1 MTSTQPTQTLPVDDQ
16 LFRLLHQ
23 LDIAPDASQRTTAGA
38 LGVSLGR
45 LNAQLRAAT
54 DAGLV
59 TVADRSGPDK
69 RQRFKYELT
78 SRGATEKIRL
88 TDSFLVRK
96 LEEYDALHA
105 ELTGT
110 TSGLLALKKRTPLML
125 SNLAPIPEL
134 FVSYDSAQKLKVEAA
149 DLTSWD
155 LNPRQICDLELL
167 MNGGFNPLKGFLT
180 EEDYNGVVE
189 NMRTADGSLWP
200 IPITLDVNSDFADS
214 IELGQDIALRDQEG
228 VILATMTVTDRWEPN
243 KDIEAE
249 KVFGAND
256 LAHPAVNYL
265 HNEVGKIYLGG
276 TITGIQQPV
285 HYDFKGR
292 RDTPNELRALFRK
305 LGWRKVV
312 AFQTRNPLHRAHQEL
327 TFRAAKEAQANLLIH
342 PVVGMT
348 KPGDV
353 DHFTR
358 VRCYEAVLDKYP
370 GSTTSMSL
378 LNLAMR
384 MAGPREAVWHGIIR
398 KNHGCTHM
406 IVGRDHA
413 GPGKNSAGEDF
424 YGPYDAQDLFRTH
437 QEEIGIEMVD
447 FKHMVY
453 VQERAQYEPADEIKE
468 EDKVTVLNIS
478 GTELRRRLREG
489 LDIPEWFSF
498 PEVVEQLRLRYPPRS
513 QQGFTVFFTGL
524 SGSGKSTIA
533 NALMTKLMETGGR
546 PVTLLDGDIVR
557 KNLSSE
563 LGFSKEHRDLNIR
576 RIGYV
581 ASEITKNGGIAI
593 CAPIAPYTSTRRA
606 VREDIESYGAFV
618 EVHVATS
625 LEECERRDRKGLYKL
640 AREGKIKEFTGIS
653 DPYEEPAIPEL
664 RVETE
669 NVDVDNCAHQVILK
683 LEQLGLI
690 AA

>member
-1 MTSTQPTQTLPVDDQ
+1 MTAQKPAQMLPEDDQ

-23 LDIAPDASQRTTAGA
+23 LDTAPDASQRVIAGA
-38 LGVSLGR
+38 LGISLGR
-45 LNAQLRAAT
+45 LNAQIRQASE
-54 DAGLV
+54 AGLV
-59 TVADRSGPDK
+59 AINDRSGPDN
-69 RQRFKYELT
+69 RARFKYEIT
-78 SRGATEKIRL
+78 SRGAAEKLRL
-88 TDSFLVRK
+88 TDNFLTRK
-96 LEEYDALHA
+96 LHEYDALHA

-110 TSGLLALKKRTPLML
+110 ASGLLALKKRTPLML

-134 FVSYDSAQKLKVEAA
+134 FVSYDSAQKLKAEAA

-155 LNPRQICDLELL
+155 LTPRQICDLELL
-167 MNGGFNPLKGFLT
+167 MNGGFNPLKGFLN

-189 NMRTADGSLWP
+189 DMRTADGSLWP
-200 IPITLDVNSDFADS
+200 IPITLDVNEAFANG

-228 VILATMTVTDRWEPN
+228 VILATMTVTDRWEPD
-243 KDIEAE
+243 KSREAE
-249 KVFGAND
+249 MVFGADD

-265 HNEVGKIYLGG
+265 HNEAGKIYLGG
-276 TITGIQQPV
+276 PVTGIQQPV

-384 MAGPREAVWHGIIR
+384 MAGPREAVWHGLIR

-413 GPGKNSAGEDF
+413 GPGQSSAGEDF
-424 YGPYDAQDLFRTH
+424 YGPYDAQDLFRAH

-453 VQERAQYEPADEIKE
+453 VQERAQYEPADEIKDR
-468 EDKVTVLNIS
+468 DKVTVLNIS

-498 PEVVEQLRLRYPPRS
+498 PEVVEQLRGRYPPRS

-606 VREDIESYGAFV
+606 VREEIEAYGAFV
-618 EVHVATS
+618 EVHVATA

-653 DPYEEPAIPEL
+653 DPYEAPEVPEL

-669 NVDVDNCAHQVILK
+669 NVEVDNCAHQVILK

-690 AA
+690 AG